1 MAVYCISY
9 DLKSNNYDNLIAA
22 IQSYGVWWH
31 QSKST
36 WFIESIH
43 TDSKLILEHLAKYL
57 QSGDKLIVIKVQQ
70 NWWASGHTEE
80 EYTWMKQ
87 RTF

>member
-9 DLKSNNYDNLIAA
+9 DLKSNNYNLLNEA

-31 QSKST
+31 QSGST
-36 WFIESIH
+36 WFIETSH
-43 TDSKLILEHLAKYL
+43 TTKQVLDNLRNYISR
-57 QSGDKLIVIKVQQ
+57 GDKLIVIHVRE

-80 EYTWMKQ
+80 EYDWIRQ
-87 RTF
+87 RNF